1 MPDGKERNAIFRR
14 MNDLIL
20 AYAPWIMAEYFY
32 YNVVAQPWLKGFK
45 FNPFKTHQWQY
56 YDVDAGSRR

>member
-1 MPDGKERNAIFRR
+1 M
-14 MNDLIL
+14 
-20 AYAPWIMAEYFY
+20 APWIMSDYPY

-56 YDVDAGSRR
+56 YDVELAARP